1 MKTRYIIT
9 IICLSVLLVAIYF
22 NWKYEVVAIN
32 IIGGEE
38 ESELKVMTWNI
49 HCSEGADIFRQ
60 RKIAEL
66 ILNEDADFVQLNEY
80 NQDSCTVIDSLL
92 KMKYPFTEEYQSHQI
107 CGDIFYSKRQMTNSG
122 HVWIPIQG
130 KSIQTIK
137 ATIRVASDSVQILG
151 VHMASNHYD
160 GIAFEKEFQC
170 DTSSYEKYKYAQES
184 RSFQA
189 HWTKKAVLVSKHP
202 VIVMGDM
209 NDFNSSPP
217 LDTLTSCG
225 LKDSW
230 WEGGIGYGSTYHD
243 GWMRLRIDHILYSK
257 ELKLESVKVKDT
269 DLSDHNPV
277 VAGFS
282 VSNK

>member
-80 NQDSCTVIDSLL
+80 NQDNCTVIDSLL

-107 CGDIFYSKRQMTNSG
+107 CGDIFYSKRQLTNSG

-137 ATIRVASDSVQILG
+137 ATIRVASDSVHIMG
-151 VHMASNHYD
+151 VHMASNRYD
-160 GIAFEKEFQC
+160 GFLFEKELQR
-170 DTSSYEKYKYAQES
+170 DTTSYEKYKYAQKN
-184 RSFQA
+184 RCFQA
-189 HWTKKAVLVSKHP
+189 YWTKGAVLESVHP

-209 NDFNSSPP
+209 NDFSRSAP
-217 LDTLTSCG
+217 LDTLSSCG
-225 LKDSW
+225 LKNAW
-230 WEGGIGYGSTYHD
+230 WEGGNGYGCTFHD
-243 GWMRLRIDHILYSK
+243 CWMRLRIDHILYSDR
-257 ELKLESVKVKDT
+257 LKLQSIKVIET

-282 VSNK
+282 VNK